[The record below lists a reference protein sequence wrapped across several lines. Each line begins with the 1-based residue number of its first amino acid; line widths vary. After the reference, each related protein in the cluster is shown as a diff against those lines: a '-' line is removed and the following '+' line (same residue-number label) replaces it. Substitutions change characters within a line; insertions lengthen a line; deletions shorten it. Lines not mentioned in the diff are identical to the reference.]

1 MNTDY
6 LYSGITEKIIGAAYK
21 VYNTLAYGFLEKV
34 YENALIIELKK
45 QGLGIKQQDP
55 IKVHYEGEIIG
66 DYVADLIVEDKVIV
80 EVKAVKNLNS
90 VYETQLVNYLKATGN
105 EVGLLINFGN
115 KIGIKRK
122 IFTL

>member
-6 LYSGITEKIIGAAYK
+6 LYSGITEKIIGAAY
-21 VYNTLAYGFLEKV
+21 KV

-80 EVKAVKNLNS
+80 EVKAVKKLNS
-90 VYETQLVNYLKATGN
+90 VHETQLVNYLKATGN

>member
-6 LYSGITEKIIGAAYK
+6 LYSGITEKIIGVAYK
-21 VYNTLAYGFLEKV
+21 VYNTLGYGFLEKV
-34 YENALIIELKK
+34 YENALIVELKK

-80 EVKAVKNLNS
+80 EVKAVKKLNS
-90 VYETQLVNYLKATGN
+90 VQETQLVNYLKATGN